1 MIRLGIT
8 GGIGSGKSLVSALLA
23 KRGIDV
29 YDCDSKAR
37 AIMQTDAA
45 RSALTD
51 ATGIDFYIDGQLD
64 KRRMADY
71 LFSSERN
78 ARIVDDIVHPLVRQ
92 DFAEWCRR
100 NEQNGSRICAM
111 ESAILFE
118 AGMKDAV
125 DAVVVV
131 DAPERLRL
139 ERVMKRDSVASY
151 KVEERIRMQM
161 PQEQKVQLADYVICN
176 DGDEI
181 NLERE
186 TDALLDRI
194 LNDIRTI
201 N

>member
-8 GGIGSGKSLVSALLA
+8 GGIGSGKSMVSALLA
-23 KRGIDV
+23 RRGMEV

-45 RSALTD
+45 RSALTE
-51 ATGIDFYIDGQLD
+51 ATGIDFYTDGQLD
-64 KRRMADY
+64 RRRMADY

-78 ARIVDDIVHPLVRQ
+78 AGIINGVVHPLVRQ

-100 NEQNGSRICAM
+100 HELNGSRICAM

-118 AGMKDAV
+118 AGMKDSV

-139 ERVMKRDSVASY
+139 ERVMRRDSVASD
-151 KVEERIRMQM
+151 KAEERMRMQM
-161 PQEQKVQLADYVICN
+161 PQEQKVLMADYVLCN
-176 DGDEI
+176 DGDE
-181 NLERE
+181 NKLERE
-186 TDALLDRI
+186 TDAMLDRI
-194 LNDIRTI
+194 LNDYRTT